1 MNNWFQ
7 TDAAYRLMASC
18 REDMLPIRVQ
28 TDGCVGIA
36 AVMGPWFARRAIVQ
50 GGVRIDNPDGLQ
62 SLLQQLKEQCREY
75 RCVYIELRN
84 FADYTAYK
92 NIFNNEGFIYEP
104 HYDILID
111 TSDHKAMWGRLHES
125 KRRKLSLLLDN
136 DCKEQNGSG
145 IVWREAET
153 EADVR
158 TFYTCLQMLYRRKI
172 KRPLPS
178 RHFFV
183 EAWRQGVTVLVTE
196 EQGSDGRRMI
206 NGGVLVPVM
215 ETTAYEW
222 YICGQIMST
231 WAVMEW
237 CNAHGVATLDTMG
250 AGVPG
255 VPYGVRDFKL
265 QMGGTLHEYG
275 RFIYVADPLRYRIG
289 KKIMEN
295 KIRKI

>member
-7 TDAAYRLMASC
+7 TDAAYRLMDSC
-18 REDMLPIRVQ
+18 QEDMLPIRVQ
-28 TDGCVGIA
+28 TDGCTCIT
-36 AVMGPWFARRAIVQ
+36 AVMGPWFAHRAVVQ
-50 GGVRIDNPDGLQ
+50 GGVQIENKDGLQ
-62 SLLQQLKEQCREY
+62 SLLQRLKEQCLERH
-75 RCVYIELRN
+75 CVYIELRN
-84 FADYTAYK
+84 FADYTAYRS
-92 NIFNNEGFIYEP
+92 IFESVGFIYQP

-111 TSDHKAMWGRLHES
+111 TSDREAMWSRLHES
-125 KRRKLSLLLDN
+125 KQRKLSMLLDSGHRT
-136 DCKEQNGSG
+136 QNGKD
-145 IVWREAET
+145 VTWREAKT
-153 EADVR
+153 EEDVKA
-158 TFYTCLQMLYRRKI
+158 FYTCLQVLYRRKI

-178 RHFFV
+178 RRFFL

-196 EQGSDGRRMI
+196 EKGRNGSKAI

-215 ETTAYEW
+215 GTTAYEW

-250 AGVPG
+250 AGEPG

-265 QMGGTLHEYG
+265 QMGGTLYEYG

-289 KKIMEN
+289 KIVMKS
-295 KIRKI
+295 